1 MNEEPCVLCGAF
13 EREPVLEVTLNQSSR
28 PQTFRLLRC
37 RSCGLVMTDPRLSGD
52 ALEAYYHQD
61 YWGRVRA
68 EDLDWVRRSE
78 RPRTAFLER
87 FLSGGRLLDVGCG
100 QGIFLLALDPA
111 RWERY
116 GLEVMPSAHR
126 EALRRL
132 APSSTREGL
141 ALNRTGS
148 GLAPDRIIA
157 AELTAAGLPGEH
169 FDVITF
175 WDVLEHLPDPR
186 AALVEAF
193 RLLRPGGLVLLRL
206 PNFSSY
212 QARRFGEDWFALQ
225 LPYHFYHFTPA
236 TLTRLLEVTG
246 FRVRAME
253 PCYGLQNYHSLKHSL
268 LSCMVRRH
276 GRRGGRLR
284 YYLLKPFLHP
294 WEWISTRLGGG
305 SSLQVCAERL
315 PVPMERITG
324 GARPNQSA

>member
-1 MNEEPCVLCGAF
+1 MSEAPCVLCGTL
-13 EREPVLEVTLNQSSR
+13 EREPVLEITLNQSNR

-37 RSCGLVMTDPRLSGD
+37 CSCRLVMSDPRLSGD
-52 ALEAYYHQD
+52 ELEAYYRQD

-68 EDLDWVRRSE
+68 EDLDWVRRSQ
-78 RPRTAFLER
+78 RPRTAFLDR
-87 FLSGGRLLDVGCG
+87 FLSAGRLLDVGCG
-100 QGIFLLALDPA
+100 QGLFLLALDPA

-116 GLEVMPSAHR
+116 GLEVMPVPYQ
-126 EALRRL
+126 EATSRL
-132 APSSTREGL
+132 GR
-141 ALNRTGS
+141 
-148 GLAPDRIIA
+148 DRIVA

-175 WDVLEHLPDPR
+175 WDVLEHLPNPR
-186 AALVEAF
+186 AALAEAF

-212 QARRFGEDWFALQ
+212 QARRFGEDWYALS
-225 LPYHFYHFTPA
+225 LPHHFYHFTPT
-236 TLTRLLEVTG
+236 TLTWLLKVTG

-253 PCYGLQNYHSLKHSL
+253 PCYGQENYHSLKHSL
-268 LSCMVRRH
+268 LNRMIRRH

-284 YYLLKPFLHP
+284 YSLLKPFLHP

-315 PVPMERITG
+315 AVLPKAFA
-324 GARPNQSA
+324 ARDRAKEESGPARAT